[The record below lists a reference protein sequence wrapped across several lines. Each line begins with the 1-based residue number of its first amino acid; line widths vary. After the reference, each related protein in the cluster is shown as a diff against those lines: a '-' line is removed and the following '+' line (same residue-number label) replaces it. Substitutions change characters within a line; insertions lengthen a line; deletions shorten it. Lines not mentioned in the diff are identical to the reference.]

1 MKKILIGILTLFLS
15 LPLISSAQGMAS
27 ENKSPIPSLAP
38 MLKKVTPAIVNIA
51 VEKVIAQKP
60 SHDSHHAPISPNL
73 KKTIGV
79 GSGIIIDAEHG
90 LIVTNAHVV
99 RNQKVMLVT
108 LKDGRR
114 YHAKLVGTADSF
126 DIAIIQIPAKHLRAI
141 EFGNSDKL
149 EAGDFVVAIGSPFGL
164 TQTVTSGVISALN
177 RATPQIEGFQN
188 FIQTDAPIN
197 PGNSGGA
204 LIDMHG
210 KIIGVNTAILSGSM
224 GNIGIGFSI
233 PSNMVK
239 SVADQLIKY
248 GKVEPGMFGVLA
260 QNLSPE
266 LADALKTKSNK
277 GVVVTQVVPNS
288 PAAKSGVK
296 PKDIILE
303 VNGVPVNSAAQLR
316 IIFGIM
322 RPGTKTTALVLQ
334 NTQKKTLKVV
344 VGDPKTMLKQQQ
356 VPFLSGLRL
365 QPFKD
370 MEPDGSTLS
379 GLIALDVGDNSAA
392 ALAGLIP
399 GDIITTAN
407 GTDTHTLKDI
417 TTIAS
422 SKTTQILL
430 TVTRGMGTLFLVLTR

>member
-60 SHDSHHAPISPNL
+60 SHDSHHDPLSPNL

-114 YHAKLVGTADSF
+114 YHAKLVGTADPF
-126 DIAIIQIPAKHLRAI
+126 DIAIIQIPAKHLSAI

-149 EAGDFVVAIGSPFGL
+149 EVGDFVVAIGSPFGL

-344 VGDPKTMLKQQQ
+344 VGDPKKMLKQQQ
-356 VPFLSGLRL
+356 APFLSGLRL

-399 GDIITTAN
+399 GDIITNAN

-430 TVTRGMGTLFLVLTR
+430 TVTRGMGTLFLVLNR